1 MPLRSAIGWRS
12 SKRKRSFAERPMNVG
27 LATLR
32 FRLYSVGSIKEKRSI
47 VKRLLTEVKRRGP
60 AFAACEMDD
69 QDDLRR
75 LTICVAHLSNDLRF
89 TESVLSRLGTEFER
103 GDGYEMADLRIEIR

>member
-1 MPLRSAIGWRS
+1 MDI
-12 SKRKRSFAERPMNVG
+12 G

-32 FRLYSVGSIKEKRSI
+32 FRLYGIDSIKAKRSI
-47 VKRLLTEVKRRGP
+47 VKRLLADIQRRGP

-75 LTICVAHLSNDLRF
+75 LTLCIAHLSNDPRF
-89 TESVLSRLGTEFER
+89 SESVLARLRTDFER
-103 GDGYEMADLRIEIR
+103 GDAFELDESRIETR